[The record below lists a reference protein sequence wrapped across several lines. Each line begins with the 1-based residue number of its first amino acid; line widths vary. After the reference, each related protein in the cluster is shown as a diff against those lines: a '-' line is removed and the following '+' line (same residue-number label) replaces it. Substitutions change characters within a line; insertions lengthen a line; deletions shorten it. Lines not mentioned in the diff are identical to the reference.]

1 MFKKYEN
8 LLSDKMEMVSKP
20 ESAMKFK
27 LKPPLLEGIE
37 KSYKNHFKVNN
48 SNKRGYVEAKYKQ
61 NKALNSINAEKQAGT
76 FLPFISNGWGLE
88 N

>member
-8 LLSDKMEMVSKP
+8 LLSDKLESVTKP

-27 LKPPLLEGIE
+27 MKPPLLEGIE

-48 SNKRGYVEAKYKQ
+48 NMKRGYVETKYKQ
-61 NKALNSINAEKQAGT
+61 NKALNSINGDKQVAT
-76 FLPFISNGWGLE
+76 FLPLISNG
-88 N
+88 